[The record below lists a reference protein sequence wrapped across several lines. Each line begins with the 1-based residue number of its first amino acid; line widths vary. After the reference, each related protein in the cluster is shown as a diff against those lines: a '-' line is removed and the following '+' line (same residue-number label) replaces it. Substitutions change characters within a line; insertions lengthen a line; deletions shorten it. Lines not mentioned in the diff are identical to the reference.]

1 MNDKENNFIIENE
14 IIPYQELK
22 LDVFFEL
29 ASNIV
34 DECKQYSPWILFN
47 NNSITDITDILS
59 CYLDFKNPFIM
70 IEDNLESDS
79 DEDFSS

>member
-1 MNDKENNFIIENE
+1 MSDKENNFIIENE

-22 LDVFFEL
+22 IDIFFEL
-29 ASNIV
+29 AANIV
-34 DECKQYSPWILFN
+34 DECKQYSPWILIN